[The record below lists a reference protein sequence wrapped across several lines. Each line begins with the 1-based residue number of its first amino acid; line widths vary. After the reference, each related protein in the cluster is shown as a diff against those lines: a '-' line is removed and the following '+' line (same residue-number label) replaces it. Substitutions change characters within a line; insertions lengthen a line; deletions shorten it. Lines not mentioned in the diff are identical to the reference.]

1 MECQKQEKLA
11 DRIRKERWGPRTL
24 DVDLLW
30 IDGEVI
36 EEENLTVPHPRMKE
50 RGFVLIPLRDLDPT
64 LVDSFPNSQKVISG
78 DLDSVIKIGT
88 LLDETL
94 NGK

>member
-1 MECQKQEKLA
+1 
-11 DRIRKERWGPRTL
+11 
-24 DVDLLW
+24 
-30 IDGEVI
+30 
-36 EEENLTVPHPRMKE
+36 MKE

-88 LLDETL
+88 LLDETP
-94 NGK
+94 NGE